1 MGQVVLPSLISDI
14 RRAYDAFFSSFEQDV
29 MGRIMLGILFP
40 GSSINDEE
48 FRKAHAAGTLEYWH
62 TTDHQYT
69 IKCVD
74 TRTGG
79 IIGVGLYDVFL
90 RERSTEERQNYG
102 ASWLEGEH
110 RERAEKIINPLWEM
124 RESLFGGRPYI
135 YCHLIAVDPKHQ
147 GRKAG
152 QQLVRWGTQLSDS
165 TTLPIYVESSPST
178 VNFYKKLGFEL
189 LPETVVHKAEVLG
202 IEDDVSVPLMV
213 KMPSAARG
221 LTFEEWRR
229 TGYPDF

>member
-69 IKCVD
+69 TKCVD
-74 TRTGG
+74 TQTGG
-79 IIGVGLYDVFL
+79 IIGVGLHDVFL

-102 ASWLEGEH
+102 APWLEGEH

-135 YCHLIAVDPKHQ
+135 CEWQTKSVRKKKKGDKRLTKVVIRLPPYCGGPKASGSQ
-147 GRKAG
+147 SRATIGQVGYSAQRFYGTSYLCRIVTFDSQFLQEAG
-152 QQLVRWGTQLSDS
+152 L
-165 TTLPIYVESSPST
+165 
-178 VNFYKKLGFEL
+178 
-189 LPETVVHKAEVLG
+189 
-202 IEDDVSVPLMV
+202 
-213 KMPSAARG
+213 
-221 LTFEEWRR
+221 
-229 TGYPDF
+229 